1 VTEPIARPPPTPPL
15 QVVLVNPE
23 IPPNTGNVARLC
35 AATGTPLHLVHP
47 LGFSTDDRYLRRA
60 GLDYW
65 AHVAVHHHQSLEEA
79 LAASGSGPTF
89 YYSARAGQPYDQAP
103 YAPGTRLVFG
113 PETRGLPPDLLAAH
127 PETCFRIPIWGRVR
141 SINLSTAVG
150 IVVYEGYRQLRA
162 WPSIDPG

>member
-1 VTEPIARPPPTPPL
+1 VI
-15 QVVLVNPE
+15 LVNPE

-65 AHVAVHHHQSLEEA
+65 AQVDVRHHDTLEAA
-79 LAASGSGPTF
+79 LVGSGDGPVF
-89 YYSARAGQPYDQAP
+89 YYSARVGRPYDEAP
-103 YAPGTRLVFG
+103 YAAGTRLVFG
-113 PETRGLPPDLLAAH
+113 PETRGLSPELLGRHADA
-127 PETCFRIPIWGRVR
+127 CYRIPIWGRVR

-150 IVVYEGYRQLRA
+150 IVTYEGYRQLMA
-162 WPSIDPG
+162 WSDRHPG